1 MSTPNASNKKN
12 ECYYEYILGQ
22 YCTQLNTALPI
33 CIIHSLSY
41 LVNMT
46 FSGAKISR
54 EQIMKILVAGVSFQV
69 LYKFILVE
77 TLFLDEFG

>member
-1 MSTPNASNKKN
+1 MSTSNTSNKKN

-22 YCTQLNTALPI
+22 YCTQLNTAQPI

-41 LVNMT
+41 LVNTT

-54 EQIMKILVAGVSFQV
+54 EQIFEDISCRGILSSALQV
-69 LYKFILVE
+69 Q
-77 TLFLDEFG
+77 TC